1 MIFPSPSDALVAFPS
16 ALGWMVLVG
25 SGGVLKHVS
34 FGYESEQDA
43 MASVDADLFGTA
55 LLGKWNQPLVR
66 RLQCYAEGARDD
78 FRDVQIDPGPQTEF
92 QRRVTRLC
100 RRIPYGQTLSYG
112 QLAAGAGS
120 PNAARAVGRCMAAN
134 RVPLVVP
141 CHRVVASDG
150 RLGGYSAIGGIATKH
165 RLLDLEHAGVV

>member
-25 SGGVLKHVS
+25 SGRALKHVS

-43 MASVDADLFGTA
+43 MASVDADLFETA
-55 LLGKWNQPLVR
+55 LLGQPLVR
-66 RLQCYAEGARDD
+66 RLQCYAQGARDD

-100 RRIPYGQTLSYG
+100 RRIPYGKTLTYG

-150 RLGGYSAIGGIATKH
+150 RLGGYSAIGGIATKR
-165 RLLDLEHAGVV
+165 RLLDLENAAVA